1 MNVGIQ
7 NIYDDAILVD
17 SSENDLKLQMGD
29 KIIFEK
35 KDEGKQVGEIVFLD
49 RKKLEA
55 NEIFL
60 DGKIL
65 RRVNKADSEKMKTN
79 AETAETALE
88 KVQEK
93 ILELDLKMKILEA
106 RLSFEGGE
114 LNFFFTAEERIDFK
128 EVVPKLA
135 GLVQKRIHLTQLGMR
150 DRAKACGGFGVCGRE
165 FCCKSGVVPKFRSI
179 TMEMVKTQELAMK
192 GSDKLSGPCGKLFCC
207 LAFEREE
214 YEKLR
219 KNLPAWGSMVQTEK
233 GEGKVISL
241 DILNQTVKVWLEKG
255 GAQVFEAKDVKAVK
269 FRK

>member
-7 NIYDDAILVD
+7 NLYDDAILVD
-17 SSENDLKLQMGD
+17 SSENDLELQMGD
-29 KIIFEK
+29 QIIFEK
-35 KDEGKQVGEIVFLD
+35 KDEGKHVGEIIFLD
-49 RKKLEA
+49 RKRLEA

-65 RRVNKADSEKMKTN
+65 HKVNKSDLEKIETN
-79 AETAETALE
+79 AETAEAALE
-88 KVQEK
+88 KVREK

-106 RLSFEGGE
+106 RLSFEGEE

-150 DRAKACGGFGVCGRE
+150 DRAKACGGFGICGRE
-165 FCCKSGVVPKFRSI
+165 FCCKSGVVPKFKSI

-207 LAFEREE
+207 LAFERDE

-219 KNLPAWGSMVQTEK
+219 KNLPSWGSIVQTEK

-255 GAQVFEAKDVKAVK
+255 GAQIFEAKDVKSK
-269 FRK
+269 K